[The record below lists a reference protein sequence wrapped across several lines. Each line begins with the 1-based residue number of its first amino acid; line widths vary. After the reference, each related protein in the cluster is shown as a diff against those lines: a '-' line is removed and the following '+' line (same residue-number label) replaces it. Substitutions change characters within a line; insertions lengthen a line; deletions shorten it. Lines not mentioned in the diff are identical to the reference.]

1 MSKNL
6 TTECI
11 VQPARCISWQI
22 VRSMDGIAQMLLTKY
37 RAHEIVDSI
46 VLTKDE
52 IEEYANLLQ
61 VSTSPGIMQFMTIVV
76 EIVKNRIKDKI
87 DEEEKN
93 R

>member
-1 MSKNL
+1 
-6 TTECI
+6 
-11 VQPARCISWQI
+11 
-22 VRSMDGIAQMLLTKY
+22 MDEVAQMLLTKY
-37 RAHEIVDSI
+37 RAHEIVDGI

-52 IEEYANLLQ
+52 IGEYANLLQ
-61 VSTSPGIMQFMTIVV
+61 VSISPGITQFMMIVV

>member
-1 MSKNL
+1 
-6 TTECI
+6 
-11 VQPARCISWQI
+11 
-22 VRSMDGIAQMLLTKY
+22 MLLTKY
-37 RAHEIVDSI
+37 RAHEIVDGI

-52 IEEYANLLQ
+52 IGEYANLLQ
-61 VSTSPGIMQFMTIVV
+61 VSISPGITQFMMIVV